1 MLVNFTDGCLRECR
15 HLSLAILPF
24 PKTQLIWHWIEQK
37 MRLKATLEELAIACS
52 GHHQL
57 CQELH
62 FLIDRHNA
70 NQLQYLRPECDLE
83 YREIE
88 TISDRICQ
96 LVLQKLQIE
105 KRLETLE
112 ILLRF

>member
-1 MLVNFTDGCLRECR
+1 MFVNLTGYCLRECR
-15 HLSLAILPF
+15 HLSPAILPF
-24 PKTQLIWHWIEQK
+24 PKTQLIWHWLEKK

-52 GHHQL
+52 SHHQL

-62 FLIDRHNA
+62 FLIDRHDA
-70 NQLQYLRPECDLE
+70 SQLQYLRPECDLE

-88 TISDRICQ
+88 KISDRICQ

-105 KRLETLE
+105 KQLE
-112 ILLRF
+112 IVELLLCF